1 MFHPLWQMQKF
12 ITRRDESGRVWN
24 KEQGISR
31 QQALMM
37 YTNWAARYTGDEEIL
52 GTLEPG
58 KLADLVVLEGDFLE
72 APAENL
78 SQLKVLLTVLGG
90 RVIYRDPAAD
100 LQTH

>member
-1 MFHPLWQMQKF
+1 MFHPLWQMQKL

-100 LQTH
+100 LQEQ